1 MGSGI
6 TILSM
11 FISSVFLLER
21 RGKVLYF
28 DISDFRRS
36 HYGFNVSARSCC
48 FSLNEL
54 FGVTYRGSA
63 EGLTSNERSVA
74 LTLFKALVLSSHR
87 RPGGEQSCGH
97 CGKETCL
104 GSNLDFRIKE

>member
-54 FGVTYRGSA
+54 FGVTHRA
-63 EGLTSNERSVA
+63 RQRRTNQKNEVQTVQVVQSLRSVQIVE
-74 LTLFKALVLSSHR
+74 LTDS
-87 RPGGEQSCGH
+87 
-97 CGKETCL
+97 
-104 GSNLDFRIKE
+104 RISIVYHSIKSTSP